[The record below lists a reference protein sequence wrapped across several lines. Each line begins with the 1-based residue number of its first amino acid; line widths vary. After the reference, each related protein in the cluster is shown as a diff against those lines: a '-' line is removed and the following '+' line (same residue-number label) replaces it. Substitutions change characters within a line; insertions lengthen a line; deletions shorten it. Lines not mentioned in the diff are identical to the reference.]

1 MTAKMKEIII
11 DAESMSEDIF
21 EEFFSESSD
30 LTLRAVCTSEKGKPA
45 AGNGK
50 VFRGA
55 SAVSFYLELMEEPES
70 EEKESFI
77 VVAGRATRLAEALM
91 ILGRKPKRK
100 LRILICGGG
109 IMHTD
114 ATASAEENFY
124 EDPHAVKTVLD
135 SGLWPL
141 IIPLDL
147 IYEGGFGSGRKP
159 GLDKSELL
167 RHALRL
173 IAEGRTEESSRKC
186 RCSIALRGE
195 NRGELLMDS
204 RERAEEPNCRLLNQD
219 GSHMRYCSVR
229 REKGCGSCDGGTMKV
244 IMDADTGSDDAIS
257 LMCAALCRKFDI
269 RAICSVWG
277 NSDPEHTAD
286 NGARVMSLMG
296 KKVPIYKGLDTAL
309 FKYQELC
316 RRDRGNL
323 KPIEINGEVLH
334 MHVDELPIPEAT
346 YRREEESAVSF
357 YLDYFSDPKN
367 RDTAILATGPLSN
380 LGLALSIKPEIGKN
394 IREIIIMGGGLFKA
408 NITPCSEAN
417 FNHDPEAA
425 NIVLNCGAKVT
436 VIPLDVTHKTV
447 ITEEEREAIRKL
459 NNPCALFAAKLLRD
473 RSLIHDAT
481 QPLYIPH
488 AATAHDA
495 MTAAFGAD
503 RTLLTELIPVYLG
516 VVEGGD
522 CDGHCSLDRRDES
535 REPNCEIALSGDREG
550 FVRFIKESLA
560 AYGDLPHMAR
570 T

>member
-21 EEFFSESSD
+21 EEFFSEGSD

-45 AGNGK
+45 TGNGK

-135 SGLWPL
+135 LGLWPL

-229 REKGCGSCDGGTMKV
+229 REKGCGSCDGGPMKV

-257 LMCAALCRKFDI
+257 LMCVALCRKFDI

-503 RTLLTELIPVYLG
+503 RTLLTELIPVYLR

-560 AYGDLPHMAR
+560 AYGDIPHMAR